1 MQTKV
6 CTLRGVTKNMLVK
19 CFFELLF
26 QRMYQDRLFYLF
38 DKVDCTLEYRRRRS
52 DVAMQI
58 CSNVTC
64 AFEHANIDSFKHSNE
79 NQDESL
85 FRLF

>member
-1 MQTKV
+1 M
-6 CTLRGVTKNMLVK
+6 VK
-19 CFFELLF
+19 RFFDLLL
-26 QRMYQDRLFYLF
+26 QRMYQYRLFYLF
-38 DKVDCTLEYRRRRS
+38 EVDCTLEYRRRRS
-52 DVAMQI
+52 DVTMQI